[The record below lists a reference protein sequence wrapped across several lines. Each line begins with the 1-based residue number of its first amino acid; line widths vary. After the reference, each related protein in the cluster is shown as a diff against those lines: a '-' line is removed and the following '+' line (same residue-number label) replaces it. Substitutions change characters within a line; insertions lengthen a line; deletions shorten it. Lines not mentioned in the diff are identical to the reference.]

1 MGVIRGRRPLIVLF
15 CHSRNLLSGIHIFR
29 YCGPLIEPFRGDDK
43 RMIEAFRN
51 DGYGD
56 DRAFR
61 GDRDHC
67 GDKKERG
74 LQGGKLFS
82 SPALR
87 KHHLGVVVDA
97 GVLELIWL
105 EER

>member
-1 MGVIRGRRPLIVLF
+1 MIFFFCLFSFLFLGVIRGRRPLIVLF
-15 CHSRNLLSGIHIFR
+15 CHSQNLLLGIHAFAFFFGLK

-61 GDRDHC
+61 SDD
-67 GDKKERG
+67 
-74 LQGGKLFS
+74 L
-82 SPALR
+82 
-87 KHHLGVVVDA
+87 
-97 GVLELIWL
+97 LI
-105 EER
+105 RHA